1 IDIGAFEVPDTHG
14 EYVFV
19 PLTGRAGTYIFP
31 VRLNLEGV
39 HTFRLTA
46 KSAEEDL
53 LLNFLSFVPAG
64 GPPVPVEVSEI
75 SYAADG
81 FRLGF
86 LTQPGTN
93 YPVQYRT
100 SLSTGAWETL
110 GSLTGDGAMMEVHDP
125 AIGESQRFYRVLA
138 E

>member
-1 IDIGAFEVPDTHG
+1 AGEVNVFLRAASTRAQTVTMAGVTANPDTVEQYTIDIGAFEVPDTHG

-75 SYAADG
+75 SYAAHG

-93 YPVQYRT
+93 
-100 SLSTGAWETL
+100 
-110 GSLTGDGAMMEVHDP
+110 
-125 AIGESQRFYRVLA
+125 
-138 E
+138 